1 MKEIKGNTGKKTN
14 RKNVEFSTTRKMY
27 ERNQRKY
34 RQKTYRKN
42 VEFSFWSYMEFIYR
56 LKFLFH

>member
-14 RKNVEFSTTRKMY
+14 WKNVEFSTTRKMY

-34 RQKTYRKN
+34 RQKNKPEKR
-42 VEFSFWSYMEFIYR
+42 
-56 LKFLFH
+56 

>member
-1 MKEIKGNTGKKTN
+1 MEIQAKKQTGKTFNLAQQEKCMKEIKGNTGKKTN
-14 RKNVEFSTTRKMY
+14 
-27 ERNQRKY
+27 
-34 RQKTYRKN
+34 RKN